1 MPLTRLARLAAHPLA
16 RHLAAV
22 ALWAMLAVQAIG
34 LVHGIAHPKAQA
46 ALVSAIGSPAPAA
59 AAGDAHD
66 EGSAQCRLLDQLAQA
81 VALVA
86 PPPLAA
92 LPAPAAQRA
101 APAFG
106 VARSAGAWSPPAR
119 GPPTSLA

>member
-1 MPLTRLARLAAHPLA
+1 
-16 RHLAAV
+16 
-22 ALWAMLAVQAIG
+22 
-34 LVHGIAHPKAQA
+34 
-46 ALVSAIGSPAPAA
+46 VSAIGSPAPAA

-66 EGSAQCRLLDQLAQA
+66 EGSAQCRLLDQLAHA

-92 LPAPAAQRA
+92 LPAPPAAQRA

-106 VARSAGAWSPPAR
+106 VARSARAWSPPAR
-119 GPPTSLA
+119 GPPTSRA